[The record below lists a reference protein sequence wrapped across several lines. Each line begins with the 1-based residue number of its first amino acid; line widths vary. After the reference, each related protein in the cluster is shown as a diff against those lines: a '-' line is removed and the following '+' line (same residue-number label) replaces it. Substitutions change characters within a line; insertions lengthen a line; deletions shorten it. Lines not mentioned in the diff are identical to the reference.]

1 MLLLLLLMVSHYYTS
16 DEGAMLVHL
25 ITLHGH
31 SPPRASNLRSL
42 ELTWNVLFTGQCMFF
57 PSMHEAHSFNSYTR
71 HTVSGFV
78 SSLTL
83 N

>member
-1 MLLLLLLMVSHYYTS
+1 MYFSQLDLVVVVVVVVVSHYYTS

-42 ELTWNVLFTGQCMFF
+42 ELSWNLFQQCKC
-57 PSMHEAHSFNSYTR
+57 PSMP
-71 HTVSGFV
+71 
-78 SSLTL
+78 
-83 N
+83 